1 MVSTVSLSAQDGS
14 VPLLLAACQ
23 SEALV
28 ASTSSVS
35 TCGVSICDQLTNAV
49 AGCVPG
55 AGCAESG
62 LLVLANKYFPI
73 IRELTM
79 G

>member
-14 VPLLLAACQ
+14 VPLLLAASQ

-35 TCGVSICDQLTNAV
+35 TCGVSILRPADELDQH
-49 AGCVPG
+49 PG
-55 AGCAESG
+55 TGCAESG

-73 IRELTM
+73 TCELTM